1 MAQKTITQLVDD
13 LGGGEA
19 TQIITFSCG
28 NAQNRID
35 LSDENVDKM
44 VKGIDSCISKA
55 RKTAVDTP
63 GPRPPLVASEP
74 TLLGFGFGHTPTV
87 TKSATVDASRFLLS
101 TRTTLADG
109 LHRY

>member
-55 RKTAVDTP
+55 RKT
-63 GPRPPLVASEP
+63 SC
-74 TLLGFGFGHTPTV
+74 GHACTT
-87 TKSATVDASRFLLS
+87 SS
-101 TRTTLADG
+101 TRGKRTDPAVFRIWAHPNGHEVSDRGRVSLSALDA
-109 LHRY
+109 HDAR